1 MLEKERVQM
10 KWFEKTMYGK
20 KKVLL
25 CKSKLDPSYS
35 NNNPHYMDIGIMV
48 HILMLCIAILFLL
61 ALLTLYYIALAYHTQ
76 YYSTELL

>member
-1 MLEKERVQM
+1 M
-10 KWFEKTMYGK
+10 G

-61 ALLTLYYIALAYHTQ
+61 ALLTLYTI
-76 YYSTELL
+76 

>member
-1 MLEKERVQM
+1 M
-10 KWFEKTMYGK
+10 G

-25 CKSKLDPSYS
+25 CKSKLDPS

-61 ALLTLYYIALAYHTQ
+61 ALLTLYTI
-76 YYSTELL
+76 